1 MTQKPSTE
9 RFSND
14 EHLERTSKEVSI
26 VENDVE
32 VAHLYTG
39 IDWRD
44 LKSNIDRIEE
54 DSGNTKN
61 LDTEDREYINLI
73 LPLLRLMK
81 SHGIDEGYLLKVEV
95 LLAM

>member
-1 MTQKPSTE
+1 MTIPPPANSIFINLITMTQKPSTE

-14 EHLERTSKEVSI
+14 EHVERTS
-26 VENDVE
+26 
-32 VAHLYTG
+32 G